1 MIWNMNRE
9 DFLRN
14 PESYHKI
21 ADDNVNVYK
30 VGYVIEN
37 SFYDGSV
44 FCPYIPH
51 VTESYSI
58 KHLKEKTGLYLD
70 EDICQNNLYLR
81 NGYLSYSEEL
91 IFKPDGKIINFYPK
105 EKKNDGCID
114 RLFQERCLIRIYDK
128 FVIVYA
134 CFLMFFIGAP
144 LGAIIRKGGL
154 GLPIVFAMLIFITFH
169 FINTF
174 GKRLAQENGMTPFL
188 GAWLS
193 SFILTPLAILLTYRA
208 TNDIGLINMD
218 VILAPFQKIIKKI
231 FPSQN

>member
-14 PESYHKI
+14 PENYHKI

-128 FVIVYA
+128 FVIA
-134 CFLMFFIGAP
+134 
-144 LGAIIRKGGL
+144 K
-154 GLPIVFAMLIFITFH
+154 
-169 FINTF
+169 
-174 GKRLAQENGMTPFL
+174 
-188 GAWLS
+188 
-193 SFILTPLAILLTYRA
+193 FILPKGTEYYK
-208 TNDIGLINMD
+208 NDYGFIMSSTLMWTGD
-218 VILAPFQKIIKKI
+218 FQLVSELECGKL
-231 FPSQN
+231 FNLSELCVGV